1 MQPVSCNTDIT
12 RVFIYS
18 HVRGV
23 PAAAETES
31 DDPQQVPGHD
41 GAGVSVE
48 RGLSEAERQ
57 V

>member
-1 MQPVSCNTDIT
+1 MVLSVVVFVS
-12 RVFIYS
+12 S

-23 PAAAETES
+23 PAATETEP

-41 GAGVSVE
+41 GSGVSAE